1 MNKPLIV
8 EQFLVRFTVFVLMVL
23 ISIRLTLL
31 ALVLLW
37 LITLVLVWFVQT
49 ISLILSTPFLVHTLM
64 MESFI
69 NLGRSMSSCSFLCVP
84 RLASVAA
91 GWIACAVFI
100 EKCFNEWVLQPPFQ
114 AVFFLASD
122 CVDARILGT

>member
-8 EQFLVRFTVFVLMVL
+8 EQFL
-23 ISIRLTLL
+23 
-31 ALVLLW
+31 
-37 LITLVLVWFVQT
+37 T
-49 ISLILSTPFLVHTLM
+49 ISLILSTPFLGKVVAFIEGIPWCLNNNISNVISEFFCFPLVHTLM